1 MKIKGHHPD
10 YILII
15 AVWALAIFGLA
26 ILSSASS
33 ELGKVKFD
41 DTYYYLKH
49 QLFYGFLIGGV
60 GFWLTYKI
68 YYRRLEKL
76 ALLLLFLNI
85 AALILVLV
93 SPLGLKIH
101 GAERWLKIGPISFQ
115 PGEFLKFTFIVY
127 LAVWFGSKLKRRN
140 SFFGGFLP
148 FLIISGLIGVLL
160 LLQPSTGTLAIIM
173 AAALAVYFVS
183 GAKLSFILLTIILGI
198 SILATVVYIT
208 KDYRLNRISSYLNP
222 ASDPQG
228 LGFHTRQSLMAI
240 GSGGIFGVG
249 YGNSTLKKAGFLPE
263 PIGDSIFAVFA
274 EEFGFVGVI
283 SLIAVFLILLLRGFA
298 LAKTAPDL
306 FAKLFCIGIISIITL
321 QALIH
326 IASVSGI
333 IPFTGLPLPFVSYG
347 GSSLAILLTSMGV
360 VANISKYSKKSLI

>member
-148 FLIISGLIGVLL
+148 FLIISGLIGALL
-160 LLQPSTGTLAIIM
+160 LLQPSTSALIIIM

-198 SILATVVYIT
+198 AALAIVIYATP
-208 KDYRLNRISSYLNP
+208 YRLDRILSYLNP

-240 GSGGIFGVG
+240 GSGGISGLG

-274 EEFGFVGVI
+274 EEFGFIGVI

-298 LAKTAPDL
+298 LAKIAPDL
-306 FAKLFCIGIISIITL
+306 FAKLFCIGIISIIIF

-326 IASVSGI
+326 IASVSGL
-333 IPFTGLPLPFVSYG
+333 IPFTGVPLPFASYG

-360 VANISKYSKKSLI
+360 VANISKYTKKSLL

>member
-160 LLQPSTGTLAIIM
+160 LLQPSTSALIIIM

-198 SILATVVYIT
+198 AALAIVIYATP
-208 KDYRLNRISSYLNP
+208 YRLDRILSYLNP

-240 GSGGIFGVG
+240 GSGGISGLG

-274 EEFGFVGVI
+274 EEFGFIGVI

-298 LAKTAPDL
+298 LAKIAPDL
-306 FAKLFCIGIISIITL
+306 FAKLFCIGIISIIIF

-326 IASVSGI
+326 IASVSGL
-333 IPFTGLPLPFVSYG
+333 IPFTGVPLPFASYG

-360 VANISKYSKKSLI
+360 VANISKYTKKSLL

>member
-160 LLQPSTGTLAIIM
+160 LLQPSTSALIIIM

-198 SILATVVYIT
+198 ATLAIVIYATP
-208 KDYRLNRISSYLNP
+208 YRLDRILSYLNP

-240 GSGGIFGVG
+240 GSGGISGLG

-274 EEFGFVGVI
+274 EEFGFIGVI

-298 LAKTAPDL
+298 LAKIAPDL
-306 FAKLFCIGIISIITL
+306 FAKLFCIGIISIIIF

-326 IASVSGI
+326 IASVSGL
-333 IPFTGLPLPFVSYG
+333 IPFTGVPLPFASYG

-360 VANISKYSKKSLI
+360 VANISKYTKKSLL